1 MAQTNYTPIQL
12 YHSTTPAATPTAG
25 NLANGELAINIADGK
40 IYYKDS
46 SGTVQEFTGSGVST
60 GKAIA
65 MAIVFGG

>member
-1 MAQTNYTPIQL
+1 MAQTNETTIQL
-12 YHSTTPAATPTAG
+12 YHSTTPSSVPSAG

-40 IYYKDS
+40 IFYKNS
-46 SGTVQEFTGSGVST
+46 SGTVVEYSSGVST